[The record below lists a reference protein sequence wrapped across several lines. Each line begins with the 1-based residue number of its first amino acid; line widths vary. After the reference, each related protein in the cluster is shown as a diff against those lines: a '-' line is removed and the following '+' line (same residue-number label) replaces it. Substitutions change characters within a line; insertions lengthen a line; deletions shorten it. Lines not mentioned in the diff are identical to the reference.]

1 MNCKHELTG
10 YDGAPYSKGL
20 GDYMATICESCGH
33 ESETEL
39 RAGEPELYRALDL
52 ILDELTDR
60 NAHTLAAMLEAYYRT
75 GYDMDKVERA
85 YKAAQWELFGT
96 R

>member
-1 MNCKHELTG
+1 VNADDNKKQKLAAALEVNLAREAARDDKAIQEAVALVVDDLT
-10 YDGAPYSKGL
+10 
-20 GDYMATICESCGH
+20 ES
-33 ESETEL
+33 
-39 RAGEPELYRALDL
+39 
-52 ILDELTDR
+52 
-60 NAHTLAAMLEAYYRT
+60 NAHTIAALLESQYST

>member
-1 MNCKHELTG
+1 MTTDEK
-10 YDGAPYSKGL
+10 K
-20 GDYMATICESCGH
+20 
-33 ESETEL
+33 ETEL
-39 RAGEPELYRALDL
+39 YTALDL

-60 NAHTLAAMLEAYYRT
+60 NAHTLARLLEAHYRT
-75 GYDMDKVERA
+75 GFDMDKVDRA

>member
-1 MNCKHELTG
+1 MNCTHEITG

-20 GDYMATICESCGH
+20 SDYMATICESCGH
-33 ESETEL
+33 ESEREITTTET
-39 RAGEPELYRALDL
+39 ELYRALDV

-60 NAHTLAAMLEAYYRT
+60 NAHTLARLLEAHYRT

>member
-1 MNCKHELTG
+1 MTCTHEITEL
-10 YDGAPYSKGL
+10 DGVPYLKGL
-20 GDYMATICESCGH
+20 SNYMATICTNCG
-33 ESETEL
+33 EQ
-39 RAGEPELYRALDL
+39 GEQEITGDYADLYDALQF
-52 ILDELTDR
+52 ILDDLTES
-60 NAHTLAAMLEAYYRT
+60 NAHTIAALLESQYRT